1 MFFKLEQ
8 YSYSP
13 EALKKCRETG
23 VLDLEVMD
31 YRDLSIPEYLRMKK
45 SLALFGRL
53 EKAQSAGDGFG
64 APPGIK
70 PQHQAKAK
78 AALPAGVR
86 WITVHP
92 NGDDSKGVPVMIRDD
107 GNGTAHVVGGAG
119 GRLNMLKLNNVKSV
133 DEYKQLARERREAEK
148 AKRDEERKQK
158 DISSAGMTPEE
169 KSELRAREKMRRD
182 QEREAA
188 QEKQDKVAKA
198 KQDYLKSVS
207 DMLGW
212 EDKSEEIRENWQR
225 AREGTVEELKI
236 VIEQEDKEA
245 IKSIR
250 KELKI
255 IDKGYKQAM
264 KAYESNLK
272 AAADNLVKGI
282 QREAIA
288 DVEIRSALEDRIG
301 DKTRAEELIQT
312 EKKGT
317 SKGFLAKYN
326 ESAEL
331 KGGLTDEKLS
341 EEKEELLQANL
352 QRIAEEIDPSLALMI
367 GKGIQTRRAIGEVSR
382 ELYER
387 DRLAGKVETID
398 QKAEVLKKYLEYKKT
413 LESGEKKNIKALQLT
428 IDGEAVDDSEDSES
442 ASGLSYG
449 DGVSLGEEV
458 SLYDFTKMLQD
469 EAARMESDRQSSI
482 NASLL
487 DAIENNPGGAEKW
500 IANGQYDG
508 FNGMALSILKAD
520 ALPRDVVDV
529 LGLRASA
536 QLMAKIMRDSLSAE
550 DYQDT
555 AEAIQRYH
563 ASVNEDTVQQA
574 LEASEELFKRAD
586 GLLESINQLKADN
599 PDDLAMLKEL
609 NENRIDLLDEAN
621 RVLGQTLGKLE
632 ASAMLGTVMKQGGKL
647 ETIDANLGKS
657 SGESAIVRMRALGLK
672 DGQYSIETVNGE
684 RIATINADGI
694 AALAGAVDP
703 EEIALDRDVE
713 DIKRGVYDE
722 DNWLPAGLVDRKADS
737 FEDPGVDPEIPEGG
751 VDNQTL
757 GEDAIGVKNSQEA
770 AHRTLGEM
778 PEGAIAFKSLE
789 DLTASEQTDLR
800 RYWENSLYKG
810 SMADRL
816 SVRDFQGEKKGVTK
830 SGMWQSFVK
839 TSGGSDAGAYEAIK
853 ADMLKRAPEDMFGE
867 KETPGILRVNPDDPE
882 SFRDSQGRPLIDG
895 AGALYQDI
903 DELQAEIDAGRAQ
916 REIEVLNEAGK
927 WVIKKI
933 DPEEIVAKKK
943 AELPAKLKDL
953 YTSQLH
959 KHYHKWMS
967 GVSEED
973 YAAGEAADRFESS
986 PWNEYVRMHGDTK
999 RAQAAVLDAIKGRF
1013 LEKFA
1018 SNYGKV
1024 TKKPLATK
1032 REKISEHKG
1041 HLLGMLGKE
1050 ERDSVI
1056 GKVQAELAS
1065 AGATVA
1071 NRQGGKF
1078 TSGSWREKAIELI
1091 EKRKNEAAKQRSFFD
1106 EADLKQDDDGT
1117 ERISIGKRAEAQL
1130 ASMLPELAQNQL
1142 RGQKFHVATMTAK
1155 GERQRAIKMLERSKR
1170 MNLTFGTGKGKT
1182 IISIGAFTELH
1193 SKGKAKRAIFAVPSV
1208 VQSQFGNEVNVF
1220 CEPGKYKVKSDP
1232 SLDRDG
1238 RIAALKDPE
1247 NQMCVMTHQSLR
1259 DDLVHVMGKHNGM
1272 DENAMKAAF
1281 NSASPAERKTML
1293 KEAMDKEGI
1302 SFDMFTVDEAHYT
1315 TNRKGKDDS
1324 TLSNVMDALN
1334 QNVEYFMNQTA
1345 TPVKNDVSEA
1355 FDMLHKIAPDKFTDR
1370 DEFIKRY
1377 GVDATFSSESLRR
1390 LIGRYNYASPTVTG
1404 VKQNRAKE
1412 SVQLSPAQKQAY
1424 DEVESAFRRASRAQ
1438 RSGTVDVEAVKI
1450 LSPNSFKGK
1459 PEDEHEDLARRLQSA
1474 AGTIKEEALNRV
1486 VNTFDPEN
1494 NAKIAKLSELIE
1506 AKRYDADNQKNRSK
1520 KGDRAPG
1527 VVFAHNIASVDAIRS
1542 AFSAKGLRVGVIHG
1556 AMTGKEKEKVK
1567 VGFNPS
1573 NPSERQYD
1581 LIVLSDA
1588 GATGLNLQN
1597 AKYLINYDLPQTSWV
1612 KEQREGRIDRMGQA
1626 HGEIDYHD
1634 LVTDTPHES
1643 TKWDRVQR
1651 KKKLG
1656 AVFQQDP
1663 GALDDTG
1670 LASFLSD
1677 VRQERYNKGEER
1689 RIA

>member
-1 MFFKLEQ
+1 MVFKLEK
-8 YSYSP
+8 YSYST
-13 EALKKCRETG
+13 EALARYNSSAG
-23 VLDLEVMD
+23 LDVDVMD
-31 YRDLSIPEYLRMKK
+31 YQPLTVREYLMMRK
-45 SLALFGRL
+45 SIMLYDRL
-53 EKAQSAGDGFG
+53 EKAESVSGGGG
-64 APPGIK
+64 ALPGLK
-70 PQHQAKAK
+70 PQHEAKAK
-78 AALPAGVR
+78 AALPAGTR

-133 DEYKQLARERREAEK
+133 DEYKQLARQRREDDK

-158 DISSAGMTPEE
+158 EISQAGLTPAE
-169 KSELRAREKMRRD
+169 KTAMREQEKLRKD
-182 QEREAA
+182 SEREAA
-188 QEKQDKVAKA
+188 KEKQDKIKAA
-198 KQDYLKSVS
+198 KQEYLQSVAE
-207 DMLGW
+207 MLGW
-212 EDKSEEIRENWQR
+212 EDKTGEIEENWKQ
-225 AREGTVEELKI
+225 AREAGVEELQNAL
-236 VIEQEDKEA
+236 EEGDDKER
-245 IKSIR
+245 IKAA
-250 KELKI
+250 KKDLKV
-255 IDKGYKQAM
+255 IDKGYEQAM
-264 KAYESNLK
+264 KAYESNMK

-288 DVEIRSALEDRIG
+288 DMEIRAALEDRIG
-301 DKTRAEELIQT
+301 DKTRAEEIIQT
-312 EKKGT
+312 EKKGN

-326 ESAEL
+326 ESAEA
-331 KGGLTDEKLS
+331 KGELTPGQLWD
-341 EEKEELLQANL
+341 EKEELLQANL
-352 QRIAEEIDPSLALMI
+352 QRIAEEISPEMANMI
-367 GKGIQTRRAIGEVSR
+367 GKGIETRRAIGEVSR

-387 DRLAGKVETID
+387 ERLAGKVETID
-398 QKAEVLKKYLEYKKT
+398 QKAEVLKKYIEYKKT
-413 LESGEKKNIKALQLT
+413 LESDDKKSVKALQMT
-428 IDGEAVDDSEDSES
+428 IDGEMVDDTEEADT
-442 ASGLSYG
+442 SGGLTYG
-449 DGVSLGEEV
+449 DGVSMGDEV
-458 SLYDFTKMLQD
+458 SLNDFTRMLEG
-469 EAARMESDRQSSI
+469 EAAKIESERQSAV
-482 NASLL
+482 NKSLL
-487 DAIENNPGGAEKW
+487 EAIENNPNGAEKW
-500 IANGQYDG
+500 IANGHYDG
-508 FNGMALSILKAD
+508 FNRMALAVLKAD

-536 QLMAKIMRDSLSAE
+536 QLMSKIMRDSMSAE
-550 DYQDT
+550 DFQDA

-586 GLLESINQLKADN
+586 DILESINQLKADN

-609 NENRIDLLDEAN
+609 NESRIDLLDEAN
-621 RVLGQTLGKLE
+621 RVLGQTLGSLE
-632 ASAMLGTVMKQGGKL
+632 ASAMLGAVMKQGGKL
-647 ETIDANLGKS
+647 KTVDANLGTL
-657 SGESAIVRMRALGLK
+657 SGEAAIVRMRALGLK

-684 RIATINADGI
+684 RIATVNSEGI
-694 AALAGAVDP
+694 DKLAAAIDP

-722 DNWLPAGLVDRKADS
+722 DNWLPAGLVDRPADS

-757 GEDAIGVKNSQEA
+757 GEDAIAVKNSQEA
-770 AHRTLGEM
+770 AHRTLGQM

-800 RYWENSLYKG
+800 RYWENNMYKG

-816 SVRDFQGEKKGVTK
+816 SMRDYQGEKKGVTK
-830 SGMWQSFVK
+830 SSMWQSFVK
-839 TSGGSDAGAYEAIK
+839 SSGGSDAGAYESIK
-853 ADMLKRAPEDMFGE
+853 ADMLKRVPEDMFGE

-882 SFRDSQGRPLIDG
+882 SYRDSQGRPLIDG
-895 AGALYQDI
+895 AGALFDDIEELQSDI
-903 DELQAEIDAGRAQ
+903 DSGRAK
-916 REIEVLNEAGK
+916 RELDVMEGGR
-927 WVIKKI
+927 WVTKKI
-933 DPEEIVAKKK
+933 DPEAILAQRK
-943 AELPAKLKDL
+943 AELPERLKDM
-953 YTSQLH
+953 YTGQLRD
-959 KHYHKWMS
+959 HYHTWMS
-967 GVSEED
+967 GVSEAD
-973 YAAGEAADRFESS
+973 YVAGEAADRFEAS
-986 PWNEYVRMHGDTK
+986 PWNEYVRMHGDTS
-999 RAQAAVLDAIKGRF
+999 RAQAAVLDAIKGQF

-1032 REKISEHKG
+1032 REKIAEHKG

-1065 AGATVA
+1065 AGASVA

-1078 TSGSWREKAIELI
+1078 ASGSWREKAIELI
-1091 EKRKNEAAKQRSFFD
+1091 EKRKADDAAQGSFFD
-1106 EADLKQDDDGT
+1106 EVELKQDDGT

-1142 RGQKFHVATMTAK
+1142 RGQKFHVATMQAK

-1193 SKGKAKRAIFAVPSV
+1193 AKGKAKRAIFAVPSV

-1247 NQMCVMTHQSLR
+1247 NHMCVMTHQSLR
-1259 DDLVHVMGKHNGM
+1259 DDLVYVMGKHNGM
-1272 DENAMKAAF
+1272 DKNAMKDKF
-1281 NSASPAERKTML
+1281 NGASPAERKAML
-1293 KEAMDKEGI
+1293 REAMDKEGI

-1315 TNRKGKDDS
+1315 TNRKGKEDS

-1355 FDMLHKIAPDKFTDR
+1355 FDMLHKIAPDKFSDR

-1377 GVDATFSSESLRR
+1377 GVDATFSGESLRR
-1390 LIGRYNYASPTVTG
+1390 LIGRYNYASPTATG

-1412 SVQLSPAQKQAY
+1412 SIQLSPAQKQAY
-1424 DEVESAFRRASRAQ
+1424 DDVESAFRRASRAQ
-1438 RSGTVDVEAVKI
+1438 RSGTVDIEAAKI

-1459 PEDEHEDLARRLQSA
+1459 PEEEHEELARRLQAA

-1486 VNTFDPEN
+1486 VNTFDPAN
-1494 NAKIAKLSELIE
+1494 NAKIAKLTEIIE
-1506 AKRYDADNQKNRSK
+1506 AKRYDADHDKNRAK

-1527 VVFAHNIASVDAIRS
+1527 VVFAHNIASVDAIKE
-1542 AFSAKGLRVGVIHG
+1542 AFAAKGLRVGVIHG

-1573 NPSERQYD
+1573 NPSDRQYD

-1597 AKYLINYDLPQTSWV
+1597 AKYLVNYDLPQTSWV
-1612 KEQREGRIDRMGQA
+1612 KEQREGRIDRTGQA
-1626 HGEIDYHD
+1626 HNEIDYHD
-1634 LVTDTPHES
+1634 LVTDTPHEA

-1656 AVFQQDP
+1656 EVFQKDP

-1670 LASFLSD
+1670 LASFLAD

-1689 RIA
+1689 QIA